1 MRAILIIDCEGPN
14 PHFDPKR
21 EEGPDNLQ
29 TIVIPAGAAI
39 SGRMAWIHCV
49 PDFCDVVR
57 ARPDDDECQAAVDRH
72 LNRVNK
78 VLAAR
83 SAQQAASA
91 AFTTNE
97 ADDSA
102 SDDLL
107 PDDEKDDIL

>member
-1 MRAILIIDCEGPN
+1 MRAILIIDCDGPN
-14 PHFDPKR
+14 PHFDSRR

-29 TIVIPAGAAI
+29 TIVIPAGTAI

-49 PDFCDVVR
+49 PDFYDVIR

-72 LNRVNK
+72 NARANK

-83 SAQQAASA
+83 AAKQSA
-91 AFTTNE
+91 AIQRDAGVDEST
-97 ADDSA
+97 